1 MHADDPTHA
10 LTPRFALAGAGTR
23 NRPVFHRPPF
33 LRDARGLIRRVG
45 VEVEFHGIGARAA
58 ARALAAGLGG
68 TCREEDPHAFH
79 ILDTA
84 VGRLSVELD
93 LRHAHPQR
101 SATPPRLR
109 LGATG
114 AAWLGTL
121 LQGAVPREL
130 ITAPLPIEAL
140 GRVDGVLDV
149 LRAAGARGRGATPF
163 GSLGLHFNVDP
174 VSLDSASLTAVLK
187 AFLLLN
193 ARLRRETIGR
203 EGGGRERGGREGGR
217 TDGAPFLPRPY
228 PDAYVRR
235 VLAPDYWPDLP
246 ALVEDYLGANPTRDR
261 DLDLL
266 PLFLH
271 IDPARIRARLP
282 FEKIGSR
289 AVFHYRLPRAHL
301 SDPAWSIASAWN
313 GWVAV
318 EALAGDRDRLD
329 ALGRRHIAG
338 HRPSRGTESPE
349 RS

>member
-10 LTPRFALAGAGTR
+10 LPPPCARADAGVGDL
-23 NRPVFHRPPF
+23 PVFHRPPS

-45 VEVEFHGIGARAA
+45 VEIEFHGIGARAA
-58 ARALAAGLGG
+58 AHALAATLGG

-79 ILDTA
+79 VLDTA

-93 LRHAHPQR
+93 VRYAHPQR
-101 SATPPRLR
+101 SAATPRLR
-109 LGATG
+109 LGAAG

-121 LQGAVPREL
+121 LQGVVPREL

-140 GRVDGVLDV
+140 GRVDRVVDV
-149 LRAAGARGRGATPF
+149 LRAAGARGRGTTPF

-174 VSLDSASLTAVLK
+174 VCLEAGSLTAVLK

-193 ARLRRETIGR
+193 AGLRRETTGR
-203 EGGGRERGGREGGR
+203 AGG
-217 TDGAPFLPRPY
+217 TAPFLPRPY
-228 PDAYVRR
+228 PDDYVHR
-235 VLAPDYWPDLP
+235 VLAPDYWPDRTG
-246 ALVEDYLGANPTRDR
+246 LVEDYLAANPTRDR

-271 IDPARIRARLP
+271 MDPARVRARLP

-289 AVFHYRLPRAHL
+289 AVYHYRLPRAHV

-318 EALAGDRDRLD
+318 EALAEDRDRLEE
-329 ALGRRHIAG
+329 LGRQ
-338 HRPSRGTESPE
+338 HRRGN
-349 RS
+349 RI